1 MRGVPPFGSSP
12 FAALAGIMV
21 IPVSTSR
28 ERTRM
33 PETSKV
39 PDSWT
44 ETRVDRVGSIRTG
57 LQRSPD
63 RQTGRYA
70 TKYLRSANITPMGL
84 DLTDVREMD
93 FTPEEREVFNLQP
106 GDILITEASGSS
118 EQVGRAAI
126 WAGSVEGCCFQN
138 HLIRFRPHAV
148 APEYALVVFRHY
160 AVSGLFARTARGVGI
175 QHLGASRFAALPFP
189 VPPLPEQ
196 RRIAEATEGKL
207 EQIREAT
214 QRLESAMSNL
224 AEQAREV
231 VAAATSGTL
240 VEETEE
246 PSADRVGGVE
256 THGPTGMDEGS
267 RTRRSQPLRFHP
279 VPRRWAWRT
288 VAEVGMTQL
297 GRQRSPAHHHG
308 PNMTPY
314 LRVANVFEDRIDTTD
329 VLTMNFEPDDVAK
342 YELQC
347 GDILL
352 NEGQSPSLVGRAAIY
367 RGEIPGACFQNTLIR
382 FRAEKDVT
390 PDFALLIFRRYLH
403 SGIFRSIARWS
414 TNIAHLGL
422 RRFRALPFPVPPL
435 EEQGRIVA
443 AARRRLDATESQ
455 TSAVLNSLKK
465 VPDMERELL
474 AAAVGG
480 EIVAQVSSD
489 EPAEM
494 LLARLGQPPNP
505 LRQRRGTRRPTEVKN
520 SSRSKG
526 RSGEGAVEL
535 AAVLKESG
543 GSLSLPELYARAGFD
558 RDQTEHVERF
568 YLALRSQLGRSV
580 RLAGSEYENP
590 TVEIGDAD

>member
-1 MRGVPPFGSSP
+1 
-12 FAALAGIMV
+12 
-21 IPVSTSR
+21 
-28 ERTRM
+28 M
-33 PETSKV
+33 PETSKI

-44 ETRVDRVGSIRTG
+44 EARVDRVGSIRTG

-70 TKYLRSANITPMGL
+70 TKYLRSANITPTGL

-93 FTPEEREVFNLQP
+93 FTPQEREVFDLQP

-148 APEYALVVFRHY
+148 VPEYALVVFRHY
-160 AVSGLFARTARGVGI
+160 AASGLFARTARGVGI

-189 VPPLPEQ
+189 IPPLPEQ

-214 QRLESAMSNL
+214 ERLESAMSNL
-224 AEQAREV
+224 AEQAREI

-246 PSADRVGGVE
+246 PSADQAGCIE
-256 THGPTGMDEGS
+256 THGPTGMDEGL
-267 RTRRSQPLRFHP
+267 RTRHGQLLRFDP
-279 VPRRWAWRT
+279 VPQRWAWRT
-288 VAEVGMTQL
+288 VAEVGVAQL

-308 PNMTPY
+308 PNMRPY

-329 VLTMNFEPDDVAK
+329 VLTMNFEPSDAAR
-342 YELQC
+342 YELQY
-347 GDILL
+347 GDVLL

-382 FRAEKDVT
+382 FRAGKDVT
-390 PDFALLIFRRYLH
+390 PEFALLVFRRYLH
-403 SGIFRSIARWS
+403 SGIFRSVARWS

-443 AARRRLDATESQ
+443 AARRRLDATETQ
-455 TSAVLNSLKK
+455 TSAVLDSLEK
-465 VPDMERELL
+465 VPNMERELL

-480 EIVAQVSSD
+480 EIVAQVPSD
-489 EPAEM
+489 EPAEV
-494 LLARLGQPPNP
+494 LLARRGPPPNP
-505 LRQRRGTRRPTEVKN
+505 PRPRRGTGRPREVKN
-520 SSRSKG
+520 SRPSKERSE
-526 RSGEGAVEL
+526 EGAVDL

-543 GSLSLPELYARAGFD
+543 GSLSLPELYARANFD

-580 RLAGSEYENP
+580 RLAGSEHENP

>member
-1 MRGVPPFGSSP
+1 M
-12 FAALAGIMV
+12 AE
-21 IPVSTSR
+21 TSR
-28 ERTRM
+28 E
-33 PETSKV
+33 

-44 ETRVDRVGSIRTG
+44 VTRVDRVGSIRTG

-70 TKYLRSANITPMGL
+70 TKYLRSANIARTGL

-93 FTPEEREVFNLQP
+93 FTPEERDVFNLRA
-106 GDILITEASGSS
+106 GDILIAEASGSS

-126 WAGSVEGCCFQN
+126 WAEDIEGCCFQN

-148 APEYALVVFRHY
+148 APDYALVVFRHY
-160 AVSGLFARTARGVGI
+160 AASGVFARTARGVGI

-196 RRIAEATEGKL
+196 RRIAEAAEGKL

-214 QRLESAMSNL
+214 ERLESAMINL
-224 AEQAREV
+224 AEQAREI

-240 VEETEE
+240 VEAMEE
-246 PSADRVGGVE
+246 PSAERVGGAE
-256 THGPTGMDEGS
+256 THVPRGMDEGS
-267 RTRRSQPLRFHP
+267 RTRHGQPLRFDP

-288 VAEVGMTQL
+288 VAEVGMAQL

-308 PNMTPY
+308 PNIRPY

-329 VLTMNFEPDDVAK
+329 VLEMNFERGDVTK

-352 NEGQSPSLVGRAAIY
+352 NEGQSPALVGRAAIY

-382 FRAEKDVT
+382 FRAGNDVA
-390 PDFALLIFRRYLH
+390 PEFALLVFRRYLH
-403 SGIFRSIARWS
+403 SGTFRSIARWS

-435 EEQGRIVA
+435 EEQGRIAA
-443 AARRRLDATESQ
+443 AARCRLDATESQ
-455 TSAVLNSLKK
+455 MSAVLDSLAK
-465 VPDMERELL
+465 VPEMERELL

-480 EIVAQVSSD
+480 EIVTQVQSD
-489 EPAEM
+489 EPAEV
-494 LLARLGQPPNP
+494 LLARLGPPP
-505 LRQRRGTRRPTEVKN
+505 SLRRPRRGTGRPTEVKK
-520 SSRSKG
+520 SRRSKG
-526 RSGEGAVEL
+526 RSGDGAVDL

-543 GSLSLPELYARAGFD
+543 GSLPLPELYARANFD

-568 YLALRSQLGRSV
+568 YVALRSQLGRSV
-580 RLAGSEYENP
+580 RLGGSERENP
-590 TVEIGDAD
+590 TVEIDDAD